1 MLGIVVGCSTVT
13 KLGDVYGRKPVYL
26 SGMVMNFLLI
36 GGSLFLKNMLLAW
49 VCLFLLGVSVTARYY
64 VGYTYNLEMQPKR
77 AQVFVSTAQFTAES
91 IVYLLVIAYFAFI
104 SSKWRY
110 LQIPNLLLSLVGV
123 VFIALMPES
132 PRYLVASK

>member
-26 SGMVMNFLLI
+26 LGMVMNFLLI

-77 AQVFVSTAQFTAES
+77 A
-91 IVYLLVIAYFAFI
+91 
-104 SSKWRY
+104 
-110 LQIPNLLLSLVGV
+110 
-123 VFIALMPES
+123 
-132 PRYLVASK
+132 

>member
-1 MLGIVVGCSTVT
+1 LLGIVVGCSTVT

-77 AQVFVSTAQFTAES
+77 A
-91 IVYLLVIAYFAFI
+91 
-104 SSKWRY
+104 
-110 LQIPNLLLSLVGV
+110 
-123 VFIALMPES
+123 
-132 PRYLVASK
+132 